1 MTLTMHDVK
10 QICKE
15 KKYAFRAASLF
26 GISKND
32 SGRCDFYV
40 ETADA
45 YFAVKV
51 FSTGERAQRVYFKNV
66 GGYVTVRAED
76 GDTDYL
82 WVKPDFSAKDK
93 TAKPIRGIL
102 LLDHDVPALV
112 LSKNRSETV
121 TAGTD
126 VFGCR
131 VYTPSAFLKLL

>member
-1 MTLTMHDVK
+1 MTFSMGAIK

-15 KKYAFRAASLF
+15 KNYAFRAASLF

-51 FSTGERAQRVYFKNV
+51 FSTGADAQRVYFKNV
-66 GGYVTVRAED
+66 GGYVTVRSAD

-82 WVKPDFSAKDK
+82 WVKPDFSAKGETD
-93 TAKPIRGIL
+93 KPIRAVL
-102 LLDHDVPALV
+102 LLDHDVPALA
-112 LSKNRSETV
+112 LSKNRAETV
-121 TAGTD
+121 TAGTL
-126 VFGCR
+126 VFDCR
-131 VYTPSAFLKLL
+131 VYTPTAFLKLL